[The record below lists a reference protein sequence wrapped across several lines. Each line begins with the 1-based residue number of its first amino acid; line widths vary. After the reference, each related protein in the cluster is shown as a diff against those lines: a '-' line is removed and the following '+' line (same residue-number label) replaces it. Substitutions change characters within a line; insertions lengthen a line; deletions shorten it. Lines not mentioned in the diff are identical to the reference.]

1 MCTTRKKNSYLELQA
16 PSAKTRKVTP
26 PFYNCSFSKSY
37 KSCVLVINKKYCAK
51 FEKNP
56 ESTVY
61 VLLKGITVTYS
72 HVTLRIDAKNGGERY
87 ASLQETKISNYDP

>member
-1 MCTTRKKNSYLELQA
+1 M
-16 PSAKTRKVTP
+16 
-26 PFYNCSFSKSY
+26 
-37 KSCVLVINKKYCAK
+37 VINKKIVPSLK
-51 FEKNP
+51 KNS

-61 VLLKGITVTYS
+61 VLFKGITVTYS